1 MRVAIC
7 DDEKIFFEQ
16 MESLLNQIE
25 EISCVDRY
33 DDIDKL
39 HENLEE
45 ETYDIIFMD
54 ISWQG
59 KEDTGVQF
67 AASINDK
74 NPNIQIIFMTAYNDK
89 FAESI
94 FMEKVNLCGYLIKPI
109 KMQNLQ
115 FLVEKARKN
124 IMRNQ
129 GEKILIKQKGNARSV
144 LFSDILYLESQG
156 HQLYIH
162 TKTEKILLYKKLD
175 EYEEQMNTTFV
186 RVHKSYLV
194 NMNCIKRIERTQ
206 LMLNNGAVLPISK
219 NRAASTKNKYFR
231 FMSEQL

>member
-25 EISCVDRY
+25 EISYVDKY

-45 ETYDIIFMD
+45 KTYDIIFMD
-54 ISWQG
+54 IAWKA
-59 KEDTGVQF
+59 KEDTGVKF
-67 AASINDK
+67 AATINEK
-74 NPNIQIIFMTAYNDK
+74 HPNIQIVFMTAYNDK

-124 IMRNQ
+124 IMHNQ
-129 GEKILIKQKGNARSV
+129 EDKILIKQKGNARSV
-144 LFSDILYLESQG
+144 LFVDILYLESQG

-175 EYEEQMNTTFV
+175 EYEEQMNATFV
-186 RVHKSYLV
+186 RIHKSYLV

>member
-25 EISCVDRY
+25 GISCVDKY

-54 ISWQG
+54 ISWKG

-74 NPNIQIIFMTAYNDK
+74 NPNIQIVFMTAYNDK
-89 FAESI
+89 FAERI

-115 FLVEKARKN
+115 FLMEKARKN
-124 IMRNQ
+124 ITRNQ

>member
-7 DDEKIFFEQ
+7 DDEKIFLEQ
-16 MESLLNQIE
+16 MEDLLRQIE
-25 EISCVDRY
+25 KISCIDKY
-33 DDIDKL
+33 DDIDRLKQI
-39 HENLEE
+39 LEKE
-45 ETYDIIFMD
+45 SYDIIFMD
-54 ISWQG
+54 LAWKG

-74 NPNIQIIFMTAYNDK
+74 HPNIQIVFVTAFNDK

-94 FMEKVNLCGYLIKPI
+94 FFEKVNLCGYLVKPI
-109 KMQNLQ
+109 KIQNLQ

-124 IMRNQ
+124 IVRNQ
-129 GEKILIKQKGNARSV
+129 GEKLLIKQKGNVQSV
-144 LFSDILYLESQG
+144 LYSDILYVESQG

-175 EYEEQMNTTFV
+175 EYEKQMNTAFV
-186 RVHKSYLV
+186 RIHKSYLV

-206 LMLNNGAVLPISK
+206 ITLNNGEVLPVSK
-219 NRAASTKNKYFR
+219 NRAVSTKNKYFR
-231 FMSEQL
+231 FVSEQL